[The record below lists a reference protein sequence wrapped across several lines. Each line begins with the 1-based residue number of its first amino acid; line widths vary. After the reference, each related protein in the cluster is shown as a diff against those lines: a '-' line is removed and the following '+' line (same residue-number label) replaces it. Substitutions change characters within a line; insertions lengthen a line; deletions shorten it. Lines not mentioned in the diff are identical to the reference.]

1 MSETTRLSDLEH
13 YNDILNRPY
22 DIKHPYLAIQPGV
35 IPKQALRNMRIQTS
49 RKERPGRGRAA
60 QKISTATRG

>member
-1 MSETTRLSDLEH
+1 MSETTRLGDLEH
-13 YNDILNRPY
+13 YNNILNLTY
-22 DIKHPYLAIQPGV
+22 DTKHPYLAIRPGV